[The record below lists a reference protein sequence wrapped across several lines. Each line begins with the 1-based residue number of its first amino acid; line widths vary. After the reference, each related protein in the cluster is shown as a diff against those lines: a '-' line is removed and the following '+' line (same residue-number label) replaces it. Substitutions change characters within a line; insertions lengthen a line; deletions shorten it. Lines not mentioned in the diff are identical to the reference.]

1 MGGNNDEE
9 DVEESRQPYD
19 ACLSNDRRTHFRTS
33 IAEFTRVAHVLLEA
47 EGVGHE
53 ERDKDGSLFC
63 KDGNKGG
70 TGKLAEGSLGRD
82 PLVPALLGRV

>member
-9 DVEESRQPYD
+9 DVEESSQPYD
-19 ACLSNDRRTHFRTS
+19 AGLNNDRRTLFRTS
-33 IAEFTRVAHVLLEA
+33 ITEFARVARVLLKA

-53 ERDKDGSLFC
+53 ERDNDGSLF
-63 KDGNKGG
+63 DEGGNKGG
-70 TGKLAEGSLGRD
+70 TGKLADGSKGRD